1 MELKK
6 RAWLYCR
13 IDAPE
18 DAHGALKGQQR
29 ELLDYAEQM
38 GLEIVGA
45 SEDLGSGL
53 NFDRAGLM
61 EVMKAAGDGKMDV
74 LLVRRLDCLGRDTVK
89 MLEFLQGL
97 DQLGI
102 KLYSP
107 LEGEI
112 RLLKDIDAIHGL
124 TMGTEQEVS
133 L

>member
-18 DAHGALKGQQR
+18 DAHGALKGQRR

-53 NFDRAGLM
+53 NFDRAGLT

-74 LLVRRLDCLGRDTVK
+74 LLVKRLDCFGWNTVK
-89 MLEFLQGL
+89 TLEFFQGL

-124 TMGTEQEVS
+124 TMDTE
-133 L
+133 

>member
-1 MELKK
+1 MEQKK

-18 DAHGALKGQQR
+18 DAHGALKGQRR

-38 GLEIVGA
+38 DLEIAGV

-124 TMGTEQEVS
+124 TMDAEWEAP